1 MRHHTRYIS
10 SSGGGVG
17 HGSMV
22 TAAPQC
28 RVFCSIAS
36 IGARTGR
43 LTVHAPPMQ
52 NLPHSVTIMSWFR
65 KTILQDC
72 CALMEVSKMTSA
84 AAAKT
89 VLTHSA
95 HNREV
100 ILMTSRSGDTYRG
113 MLEDCRPWHH
123 DDDDD
128 AEIADRDSDSHDGLK
143 MQLTVKYMTQ
153 DDAPVND
160 RDASK
165 SKSKSTQTVVDA
177 SRATWASEGVALRW
191 LERQQL
197 QCAMQGAYPV
207 LDEARR
213 HRDRQCRDR
222 FIQTVLPR
230 SVISV
235 GTERVLISVDYA
247 QIELRLATHFA
258 NCAPLIRSFALDKD
272 PFRELAMDLLGRAKS
287 RSASSSCS
295 SREVP
300 SELRD
305 EVKTAC
311 YAYMYGSAAA
321 PTNAF
326 EHLCGEDRA
335 RMQST
340 VKRYFKPIKAFAL
353 AAAEDCMVKGYVETL
368 MGRRRHLSTAA
379 LKQHGSR
386 KDRSHRNR
394 FARQVFNTLCQG
406 SAADLVKVCNCMF
419 IVVFITCYYI
429 FSMQLAMV
437 NAMHCLEEAGLLCTS
452 QCTAVD
458 HETVSYTSPSRV
470 LSTRSSASSSSSSL
484 STASASS
491 TMLVLQIHDELLLDV
506 PRKNMV
512 KVS

>member
-1 MRHHTRYIS
+1 
-10 SSGGGVG
+10 
-17 HGSMV
+17 MV
-22 TAAPQC
+22 TAASQC

-52 NLPHSVTIMSWFR
+52 NLPHSVTMMSWFR
-65 KTILQDC
+65 KTIVQDC

-89 VLTHSA
+89 VLAHSA
-95 HNREV
+95 HNRDV
-100 ILMTSRSGDTYRG
+100 IVMPSRSGDTYRG
-113 MLEDCRPWHH
+113 MLEDCTLLHH
-123 DDDDD
+123 AHDDDGDDDD
-128 AEIADRDSDSHDGLK
+128 ADIADRDSDSHDGLNL
-143 MQLTVKYMTQ
+143 QLTVKYVSQ
-153 DDAPVND
+153 DDASD
-160 RDASK
+160 SDASK

-177 SRATWASEGVALRW
+177 SRAAWAGEGVALRW

-213 HRDRQCRDR
+213 HRDRQCRER

-272 PFRELAMDLLGRAKS
+272 PFRELAMDLLGRNKS

-295 SREVP
+295 SREVT

-321 PTNAF
+321 PAF
-326 EHLCGEDRA
+326 EHLCGEDRE

-340 VKRYFKPIKAFAL
+340 VKRYFKPIRAFAR
-353 AAAEDCMVKGYVETL
+353 AAAEDCMTKGYVETL
-368 MGRRRHLSTAA
+368 MGRRRHLSAAA
-379 LKQHGSR
+379 LKQHGNR
-386 KDRSHRNR
+386 KDRNR

-406 SAADLVKVCNCMF
+406 SAADLVKVN
-419 IVVFITCYYI
+419 
-429 FSMQLAMV
+429 
-437 NAMHCLEEAGLLCTS
+437 
-452 QCTAVD
+452 
-458 HETVSYTSPSRV
+458 
-470 LSTRSSASSSSSSL
+470 
-484 STASASS
+484 
-491 TMLVLQIHDELLLDV
+491 
-506 PRKNMV
+506 
-512 KVS
+512 